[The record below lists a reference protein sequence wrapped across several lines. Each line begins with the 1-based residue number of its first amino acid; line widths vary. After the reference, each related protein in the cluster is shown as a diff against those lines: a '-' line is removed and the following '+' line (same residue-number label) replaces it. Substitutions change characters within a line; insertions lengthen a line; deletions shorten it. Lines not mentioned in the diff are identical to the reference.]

1 LATLRL
7 AALSAFGRTMTDSDT
22 TLIGHDYTMPTACP
36 RCHGTRATIGTGR
49 AMHAASIV
57 CVCGRFRAWMC
68 KDEYDFLEHSL
79 KTFGHLG
86 PLDFRLRPPKSAGGS
101 KSAKPKLNST
111 GNDMPS
117 TADFFPSN
125 YLKASDLAGK
135 ERQVTISHI
144 ETRTFDND
152 TKRKPVALFSET
164 GTKGLVLNKTNFVT
178 LAAIHGDNSD
188 NWAGKTITI
197 YPDFTSYQG
206 KPIETIRI
214 RRATTDLAAPS
225 KVEFNDQIPWQ

>member
-1 LATLRL
+1 
-7 AALSAFGRTMTDSDT
+7 
-22 TLIGHDYTMPTACP
+22 MPTACP
-36 RCHGTRATIGTGR
+36 KCRGTQASIAPGK

-68 KDEYDFLEHSL
+68 KDEYEFLEHSL

-86 PLDFRLRPPKSAGGS
+86 QLQFGLRPPKSVGGS
-101 KSAKPKLNST
+101 KRAQFQLNLNST
-111 GNDMPS
+111 GDDMPS

-135 ERQVTISHI
+135 ERQVTITHI
-144 ETRTFDND
+144 ETRTFEND
-152 TKRKPVALFSET
+152 TKRKPVALFKET
-164 GTKGLVLNKTNFVT
+164 GARGLVLNKTNFVT

-188 NWAGKTITI
+188 NWAGKEITI

-214 RRATTDLAAPS
+214 RRAATVVLAEPPKA
-225 KVEFNDQIPWQ
+225 EFNDEI

>member
-1 LATLRL
+1 
-7 AALSAFGRTMTDSDT
+7 
-22 TLIGHDYTMPTACP
+22 
-36 RCHGTRATIGTGR
+36 
-49 AMHAASIV
+49 
-57 CVCGRFRAWMC
+57 MC
-68 KDEYDFLEHSL
+68 KDEFEFLERSL

-86 PLDFRLRPPKSAGGS
+86 PLDFRLRPPKSVGGS
-101 KSAKPKLNST
+101 KDAQPQLNLNST
-111 GNDMPS
+111 GDDMPS

-135 ERQVTISHI
+135 EKQVTITHI

-152 TKRKPVALFSET
+152 TKRKPVALFKET
-164 GTKGLVLNKTNFVT
+164 GGKGLVLNKTNFVT

-188 NWAGKTITI
+188 AWAGKSITI

-214 RRATTDLAAPS
+214 RRAVTPLAEPS
-225 KVEFNDQIPWQ
+225 KTEFNDSIPF